1 MSVTTSSGQAPYQ
14 LGNLLGEGAMGRV
27 YAGTHTGFGE
37 VAFKVPIG
45 PAFDAM
51 LEAEADAL
59 RRVKHPN
66 VVPFVDWIEHEGGHA
81 LVMGYVRGVSLE
93 ERFTQNP
100 LSQVEVNLLATRIAD
115 ALATAHR
122 AGVVH
127 RDLKPS
133 NIMMRDDGEPVI
145 LDFGAAATLDT
156 SQADPVGTLSYM
168 SPEQVLGQPATPASD
183 QFSFGVV
190 LYEAISGKRPFAG
203 YHAAALEYEICNE
216 EPPPLHDV
224 NASISQP
231 LSDVV
236 RRLLAKSPSDRF
248 ASLDAFAVEW
258 ERAREIGAGVS
269 AQTRLVVAV
278 SVFDNETGDPAVDF
292 VGRALADRLGAVL
305 REVQGVVLVAR
316 ETVAAQERVQADKVA
331 AAAMVGAGYLACGR
345 YVVMGDQ
352 MQVTAMVVDVHD
364 RSTAWTQQYRGP
376 QSSLFDLQDRVAGDI
391 HGHFRT
397 LLPGLEEEVSAVR
410 QVDSE
415 AYGLYGQAR
424 ELYFL
429 GGRENLERAI
439 ELFEE
444 AVEHD
449 ETFGQAQAGLADC
462 YINMYMWRIDP
473 RPVWL
478 DRGEKAALK
487 ALKMNPATPAAYR
500 SLGRVAQH
508 RRNLEDATRK
518 FEKAIELD
526 SKYAEAM
533 CSLAWVSAE
542 LKNHDATLYW
552 SSEALKVNQGSQ
564 EANLLRGLAYM
575 DQRNYAHAERTFRE
589 LVRLHPDYS
598 RGHLYLGETLQKQ
611 GRFEEARGAYLA
623 ARECTDYDPESSRML
638 GYVLLYI
645 GDFEMARSTF
655 MKAIEQEIFEFAAHY
670 HMGLIQRMQGDL
682 TGAQTSWQSSR
693 LLSERQ
699 LVKDPNDQLARLH
712 LGLAKAAMGDRSAY
726 DDVKAVRSQEPD
738 NGEMAFFE
746 ARVAQMLGDVDQA
759 EACVFEATQLP
770 TGPSHA
776 EYMADPHFK
785 IDWKR

>member
-1 MSVTTSSGQAPYQ
+1 MPGQKPYQ
-14 LGNLLGEGAMGRV
+14 FGNLLGEGAMGRV
-27 YAGTHTGFGE
+27 YAGTREGYGE

-45 PAFDAM
+45 PGFDTM

-59 RRVKHPN
+59 RRITHPN

-100 LSQVEVNLLATRIAD
+100 LSQAEVHVLATRIAD

-168 SPEQVLGQPATPASD
+168 SPEQVMGHPASPASD

-190 LYEAISGKRPFAG
+190 LYEAISGKRPFSG

-216 EPPPLHDV
+216 DPPPLHEI
-224 NASISQP
+224 NASISP
-231 LSDVV
+231 SVSDVV
-236 RRLLAKSPSDRF
+236 RKLLAKAPGDRYPT
-248 ASLDAFAVEW
+248 LDAFVVDW
-258 ERAREIGAGVS
+258 DRAREMGVGAS

-305 REVQGVVLVAR
+305 RDVQGVVLVAR
-316 ETVAAQERVQADKVA
+316 ETVAAQERAQADKVA

-364 RSTAWTQQYRGP
+364 RSTAWSQQYRGP
-376 QSSLFDLQDRVAGDI
+376 QSSLFDLQDKVAHDL
-391 HGHFRT
+391 HGHFRS
-397 LLPGLEEEVSAVR
+397 LLPGMEEEVAVER
-410 QVDSE
+410 QVNPE
-415 AYGLYGQAR
+415 AYGLYRQAR
-424 ELYFL
+424 ELYLL

-444 AVEHD
+444 AVSLD
-449 ETFGQAQAGLADC
+449 DGFGQAQAGLADC

-487 ALKMNPATPAAYR
+487 ALKMNPDTAAAYR

-508 RRNLEDATRK
+508 RRNLDDAVRK

-526 SKYAEAM
+526 PKYTEAM
-533 CSLAWVSAE
+533 CSLAWISAE
-542 LKNHDATLYW
+542 QKKYDSTLYW

-564 EANLLRGLAYM
+564 EASLLRGLAYM

-611 GRFEEARGAYLA
+611 GRFDEARGAYLA
-623 ARECTDYDPESSRML
+623 ARECTDFDPESSRML
-638 GYVLLYI
+638 GYVLLYM
-645 GDFEMARSTF
+645 GEFEIARSTF
-655 MKAIEQEIFEFAAHY
+655 MKAIEHEIFEFAAHY
-670 HMGLIQRMQGDL
+670 HIGLIQRIQGDL
-682 TGAQTSWQSSR
+682 TGALTSWQSSR
-693 LLSERQ
+693 ILSERM

-726 DDVKAVRSQEPD
+726 DDVKTVRDEEPD

-785 IDWKR
+785 INWQVAS

>member
-1 MSVTTSSGQAPYQ
+1 
-14 LGNLLGEGAMGRV
+14 
-27 YAGTHTGFGE
+27 
-37 VAFKVPIG
+37 
-45 PAFDAM
+45 
-51 LEAEADAL
+51 
-59 RRVKHPN
+59 
-66 VVPFVDWIEHEGGHA
+66 
-81 LVMGYVRGVSLE
+81 
-93 ERFTQNP
+93 
-100 LSQVEVNLLATRIAD
+100 
-115 ALATAHR
+115 
-122 AGVVH
+122 
-127 RDLKPS
+127 
-133 NIMMRDDGEPVI
+133 
-145 LDFGAAATLDT
+145 
-156 SQADPVGTLSYM
+156 
-168 SPEQVLGQPATPASD
+168 
-183 QFSFGVV
+183 
-190 LYEAISGKRPFAG
+190 
-203 YHAAALEYEICNE
+203 
-216 EPPPLHDV
+216 
-224 NASISQP
+224 
-231 LSDVV
+231 
-236 RRLLAKSPSDRF
+236 
-248 ASLDAFAVEW
+248 
-258 ERAREIGAGVS
+258 
-269 AQTRLVVAV
+269 
-278 SVFDNETGDPAVDF
+278 
-292 VGRALADRLGAVL
+292 
-305 REVQGVVLVAR
+305 
-316 ETVAAQERVQADKVA
+316 
-331 AAAMVGAGYLACGR
+331 
-345 YVVMGDQ
+345 
-352 MQVTAMVVDVHD
+352 
-364 RSTAWTQQYRGP
+364 
-376 QSSLFDLQDRVAGDI
+376 
-391 HGHFRT
+391 
-397 LLPGLEEEVSAVR
+397 
-410 QVDSE
+410 
-415 AYGLYGQAR
+415 
-424 ELYFL
+424 
-429 GGRENLERAI
+429 
-439 ELFEE
+439 
-444 AVEHD
+444 
-449 ETFGQAQAGLADC
+449 
-462 YINMYMWRIDP
+462 
-473 RPVWL
+473 
-478 DRGEKAALK
+478 
-487 ALKMNPATPAAYR
+487 
-500 SLGRVAQH
+500 VAQH